1 MANVYLQI
9 IKYQQNET
17 LLINNPKLKVTVEVK
32 TIIEEEIK
40 ALHDICDS
48 YGYYEVTYYFT
59 LRG

>member
-1 MANVYLQI
+1 MANVYFQI
-9 IKYQQNET
+9 TKYQQNET
-17 LLINNPKLKVTVEVK
+17 LLMNDQKVNVTMEVK